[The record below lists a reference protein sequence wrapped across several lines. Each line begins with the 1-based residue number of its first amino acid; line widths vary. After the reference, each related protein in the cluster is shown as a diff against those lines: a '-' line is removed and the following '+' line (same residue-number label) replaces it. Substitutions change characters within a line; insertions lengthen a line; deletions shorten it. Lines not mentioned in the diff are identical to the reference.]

1 MKTIYLKI
9 AVLISFLI
17 IIFPSPH
24 VILPNGIV
32 QLLFLFQTFWSFF
45 YEDFNQEMVIASLTN
60 LIVCISLV
68 FVILKN
74 KKINLYG
81 IIIQLSWII
90 YVFKCKFLSYWYFT
104 IPTTIYLILSL
115 VLIYFLFFKK
125 ELKDKTAK

>member
-74 KKINLYG
+74 KKINLCG
-81 IIIQLSWII
+81 VIIQFSWII
-90 YVFKCKFLSYWYFT
+90 YVFKYKFLNYWYVT
-104 IPTTIYLILSL
+104 IPTLLYLILSL
-115 VLIYFLFFKK
+115 TLLYFLFLKK
-125 ELKDKTAK
+125 EVKKEIL